1 MELDGR
7 FIAVP
12 TGGLD
17 DGFNGS
23 LRLNEAAAK
32 YQQAM
37 QNVFA
42 AYNKSNESQEA

>member
-7 FIAVP
+7 FIVVP

-23 LRLNEAAAK
+23 LRLNEAATK

-37 QNVFA
+37 QNVFP